1 MSIEKNLSEIRDR
14 IEHAAMLSGRRGK
27 DIKLV
32 AVTKTVGVERIREAV
47 ALGVTA
53 IGENRVQEMVEKY
66 EQLKDL
72 PVEWH
77 FIGHLQTN
85 KVKYIIDKV
94 DLIHSLDRL
103 SLAREIN
110 KRAAKINRKIDVL
123 VQVNVSGE
131 ETKFGLFP
139 DQVKEFIKGIMDMEH
154 IRIKGLMTI
163 APYTEQPEEVR
174 PIFRRL
180 KQLSEEIRGM
190 GLGGVYMEYLSM
202 GMTGD
207 YTVAI
212 EEGANI
218 VRIGTGIF
226 GEREY

>member
-190 GLGGVYMEYLSM
+190 GLGGAYMEYLSM